1 MANSSGSSVMSI
13 FFGSFRWRRRGDR
26 ACAPFDGSNANR
38 SLSSFEKCRGT
49 ARRRTEHPQG
59 DLTMD
64 AKPNELKNEL
74 KKGLDLLRTLR
85 DEVRVRLHL
94 TGMELKEQW
103 NKLEPYVADV
113 EKAAGNVSEASRA
126 KVAEA
131 VKKLQE
137 FRASLR

>member
-1 MANSSGSSVMSI
+1 
-13 FFGSFRWRRRGDR
+13 
-26 ACAPFDGSNANR
+26 
-38 SLSSFEKCRGT
+38 
-49 ARRRTEHPQG
+49 
-59 DLTMD
+59 MD